1 VIDLDFNFDLN
12 EIKKYI
18 ENPKVVSQ
26 QILAAPQSFPTLSRF
41 QIFQQWQNQR
51 VYLIGAQI
59 IGVVTAAGTDDSFVV
74 FLEENGQRLAPL
86 DNLIDYTTTPPTT
99 RPPAWL
105 GIAWN
110 FTNQRNVPLRVPILT
125 PARAG
130 SIIELGCTKIG
141 TSAITLLCTLI
152 AAVGKTTEV

>member
-1 VIDLDFNFDLN
+1 MS
-12 EIKKYI
+12 EIRQHI
-18 ENPKVVSQ
+18 ENPKIVSQ
-26 QILAAPQSFPTLSRF
+26 QILVSPQSFPTLSKF
-41 QIFQQWQNQR
+41 QIFHQWQNQR

-59 IGVVTAAGTDDSFVV
+59 IGVVTAAGTDDSFVCWI
-74 FLEENGQRLAPL
+74 EENGQRLAPV
-86 DNLIDYTTTPPTT
+86 DNLIDYTSATT

-125 PARAG
+125 PTRAG

-141 TSAITLLCTLI
+141 TSSITLLCTLI

>member
-1 VIDLDFNFDLN
+1 VIDLDFNFDIN

-18 ENPKVVSQ
+18 ENPKFISQ
-26 QILAAPQSFPTLSRF
+26 QILVEPQSLPTLSRF
-41 QIFQQWQNQR
+41 QIFHQWQNQR

-59 IGVVTAAGTDDSFVV
+59 IGIVTAAGTDDAFACWV
-74 FLEENGQRLAPL
+74 EENGQRLAPL
-86 DNLIDYTTTPPTT
+86 DNLIDYTTNTQ

-110 FTNQRNVPLRVPILT
+110 FSNQRNVPIRVPVLT

-130 SIIELGCTKIG
+130 AVLELGCTKPG